1 MDADTRYPSV
11 EPRKIINMKT
21 NIATTKEQ
29 SARLLQ
35 CGVSTDMADMS
46 WFRGW
51 GNVGDYYLNLKPY
64 NMLMRINVESCR
76 GQNEVAPAWSLSAL
90 LRLLPKEIYDECGDS
105 YFFSLAK
112 EFPLSKEYGAAYIP
126 CWDKGDAIVRKRD
139 NDPIEACVQL
149 IEWLTENNYKLNE
162 Q

>member
-1 MDADTRYPSV
+1 
-11 EPRKIINMKT
+11 MKT
-21 NIATTKEQ
+21 NICTNKDQ
-29 SARLLQ
+29 SNRLLR
-35 CGVSTDMADMS
+35 CGVSDDTADMC
-46 WFRGW
+46 WDNHTLDEPFLETGAVTDKR
-51 GNVGDYYLNLKPY
+51 DT
-64 NMLMRINVESCR
+64 
-76 GQNEVAPAWSLSAL
+76 PAWSLSAL
-90 LRLLPKEIYDECGDS
+90 LGLLPKEIYEEETGDS

-112 EFPLSKEYGAAYIP
+112 EFPLSEEYGAAYIP